1 MWAITSYYN
10 PIQYATKLRNF
21 RVFQEH
27 LKVPL
32 IVVEFSRE
40 GVFELDETLC
50 DIHIK
55 LCDGDVLWQKEA
67 LLNVG
72 IKHVPAEEDYV
83 TLVDADVLFTNL
95 NWVEQ
100 TEMALQD
107 SLIVQPFSQVRDLD
121 KTTSE
126 NRDQIRQSIVRP
138 FEHETLDIENSELGG
153 HRNSFA
159 KSYIEGQ
166 LNNGFFDSLGQRQNT
181 AIAPGFSIAGKKKF
195 FEKFP
200 LFDEAI
206 IGGGDSLFWDA
217 LAGEAI
223 NMAQQRGLRG
233 NYRERYLSW
242 ASRIHKAVGKS
253 INYVEGN
260 LLHLWHEE
268 LESRGY
274 YSREF
279 KLNDIGYDPSKDLI
293 RSSEGIWKWTDERTD
308 LREYLNDYFFG
319 RKEDFLSAKV

>member
-27 LKVPL
+27 LKIPL

-40 GVFELDETLC
+40 GVFELDDTLC

-55 LCDGDVLWQKEA
+55 LSDGDILWQKEA
-67 LLNVG
+67 LLNIG
-72 IKHVPAEEDYV
+72 IKHVPADEDYV
-83 TLVDADVLFTNL
+83 TLVDADVLFTNPD
-95 NWVEQ
+95 WVEQ
-100 TEMALQD
+100 TEIALQD

-126 NRDQIRQSIVRP
+126 SRDQIHQAVARP
-138 FEHETLDIENSELGG
+138 CEYGKIDLDCSELGG
-153 HRNSFA
+153 NRYSFA
-159 KSYIEGQ
+159 KSYIGGQ
-166 LNNGFFDSLGQRQNT
+166 LNHGFFDSLDQRQNT

-195 FEKFP
+195 LEAFP
-200 LFDEAI
+200 LFDEAV

-217 LAGEAI
+217 LAGEAK
-223 NMAQQRGLRG
+223 NMAQQRGLIG
-233 NYRERYLSW
+233 NYRKRYLSW
-242 ASRIHKAVGKS
+242 ASRIHKAVGNS

-260 LLHLWHEE
+260 LLHLWHGE

-279 KLNDIGYDPSKDLI
+279 KLNDLGYDPSQDLI
-293 RSSEGIWKWTDERTD
+293 RSPEGIWKWTAKRND
-308 LREYLNDYFFG
+308 LREYLSDYFLG
-319 RKEDFLSAKV
+319 RKEDSLSSRV